1 VIQKSCV
8 ITRCDR
14 PAASDTPFNNA
25 KISWSLGTPKRLAMN
40 GMRHD
45 LSAASTTSTSRDKQ

>member
-25 KISWSLGTPKRLAMN
+25 KFRGRA
-40 GMRHD
+40 RHAEAPGHERYATRFIGG
-45 LSAASTTSTSRDKQ
+45 LNNINLKG